1 MIVKGGDA
9 LLLVIAKGGD
19 TLLLVIA
26 RGTGDMG
33 GVSGAL

>member
-1 MIVKGGDA
+1 VIVKGGDA